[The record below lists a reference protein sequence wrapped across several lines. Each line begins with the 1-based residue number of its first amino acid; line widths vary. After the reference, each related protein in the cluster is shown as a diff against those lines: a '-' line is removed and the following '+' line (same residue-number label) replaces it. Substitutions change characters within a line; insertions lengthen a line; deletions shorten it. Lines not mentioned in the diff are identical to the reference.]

1 MRAVIGLIGFATLFL
16 GNLYWWISA
25 DPSLRISSITDE
37 KPTLFSSDAIA
48 TTFIFVA
55 DDCPISNRYS
65 PEIQRLAKLYTALGI
80 NFHLVYVKPD
90 ITRKEIEKHTG
101 QFFSNISSVLH
112 DPYHDL
118 VNLSEASVTPQ
129 AAIFDNKQNLVYSGR
144 IDDRYIDF
152 GKQRPKAQ
160 KADLEDALQSLLS
173 DKLPDPKQTSAVGCY
188 IRDLQR

>member
-1 MRAVIGLIGFATLFL
+1 MRAVIGLIGFTTLFL
-16 GNLYWWISA
+16 GSLYWWVSA
-25 DPSLRISSITDE
+25 DSPLRISSIIDE
-37 KPTLFSSDAIA
+37 ELSLFPSDAIA

-65 PEIQRLAKLYTALGI
+65 PEIQRLAKLYTSLGI

-90 ITRKEIEKHTG
+90 ITQKEIEKHTER
-101 QFFSNISSVLH
+101 FFSNISSVLH

-118 VNLSEASVTPQ
+118 VHLSEASVTPQ

-144 IDDRYIDF
+144 INDRYIDF

-160 KADLEDALQSLLS
+160 KADLEDALRSLLS
-173 DKLPDPKQTSAVGCY
+173 NKFPNPKRTTAVGCY
-188 IRDLQR
+188 IRDLRR